1 MRTTTESLQGVLAKG
16 PLPRACLVTGV
27 EPLLIDEACGL
38 VRARARQ
45 DGYGDREV
53 RFIEKGFDWESL
65 LMDAASMSLFAN
77 LRLIELKFRNAP
89 DAAAGK
95 HLAQLAAN
103 PPQDTLL
110 LVTGELEAKAQ
121 KSAWVNEFERQ
132 GLVVIAMEMTRD
144 RLPAWITGRLQQH
157 GIRLDD
163 EAAQLLAD
171 RVEGNLLAAQQE
183 IERIAL
189 LKPGGR
195 LDADAVAEVVADNAR
210 YDIFEL
216 ATAAF
221 SGNAVRAL
229 RILDGLRGEGREPPL
244 VLWALLNDLRALS
257 RVLQHAP
264 NDRNLDGV
272 FRAEQVW
279 GSRQGPLRAAL
290 RRLRREDVDRLLA
303 AAACADRVAKGSL
316 RGDAWVEI
324 TGLVARIAGVP
335 LAAA

>member
-1 MRTTTESLQGVLAKG
+1 M
-16 PLPRACLVTGV
+16 TGV
-27 EPLLIDEACGL
+27 EPLLIDEACRL
-38 VRARARQ
+38 VRAHARA
-45 DGYGDREV
+45 DGYGEREV
-53 RFIEKGFDWESL
+53 HFIEKGFDWDSL
-65 LMDAASMSLFAN
+65 LADAASLSLFAN

-89 DAAAGK
+89 DATTARN
-95 HLAQLAAN
+95 LAQLAAH

-110 LVTGELEAKAQ
+110 LVTGELEPKSQ

-132 GLVVIAMEMTRD
+132 GLVVVAAEMTRE
-144 RLPAWITGRLQQH
+144 RLPGWIAQRLQQH
-157 GIRLDD
+157 GITL
-163 EAAQLLAD
+163 EEAAAQLLAD

-189 LKPGGR
+189 LKPGAQ
-195 LDADAVAEVVADNAR
+195 LDADAVAGIVADNAR
-210 YDIFEL
+210 FDVFEL
-216 ATAAF
+216 AAAAF
-221 SGNAVRAL
+221 AGNALRAL

-244 VLWALLNDLRALS
+244 ILWALLNDLRALS

-264 NDRNLDGV
+264 NDRNIDGI

-279 GSRQGPLRAAL
+279 GSRQGPLRAAA
-290 RRLRREDVDRLLA
+290 RRLRREDIDRLIVVA
-303 AAACADRVAKGSL
+303 ARADRVAKGSL